1 MTMLT
6 EVERLIRA
14 PRVEAGD
21 RSYHSPG
28 HGKSRNS
35 RWDKLLRR
43 AKVLGG
49 TGVSG
54 LRAATAPAL
63 DVLTDHWMSFAAAG
77 CADWAAFLW
86 NAKSG
91 LITAAVLLV
100 VLELKVS
107 Q

>member
-1 MTMLT
+1 MALT
-6 EVERLIRA
+6 EVERLIRV

-21 RSYHSPG
+21 RTYTPLHEVP
-28 HGKSRNS
+28 KKDTRY
-35 RWDKLLRR
+35 RKVLRR
-43 AKVLGG
+43 LKQIGG

-63 DVLTDHWMSFAAAG
+63 ETLNDHWMSFAAAG

-86 NAKSG
+86 NPKSG
-91 LITAAVLLV
+91 LITAAVLLIA
-100 VLELKVS
+100 LELKVS

>member
-1 MTMLT
+1 MSLT
-6 EVERLIRA
+6 EVERLIRI

-21 RSYHSPG
+21 SSYVPLHKIPEQDNRY
-28 HGKSRNS
+28 KK
-35 RWDKLLRR
+35 WLRR
-43 AKVLGG
+43 LKKLGG

-63 DVLTDHWMSFAAAG
+63 EVLTDHWMSFAAAG

-91 LITAAVLLV
+91 LITAAVLLIA
-100 VLELKVS
+100 LELKVS

>member
-1 MTMLT
+1 MALT
-6 EVERLIRA
+6 EVERLIRI

-21 RSYHSPG
+21 NSYSPL
-28 HGKSRNS
+28 HEVPVKDTRF
-35 RWDKLLRR
+35 KKVLRR
-43 AKVLGG
+43 LKQIGG

-63 DVLTDHWMSFAAAG
+63 ETLNDHWMSFAAAG

-86 NAKSG
+86 NEKSG
-91 LITAAVLLV
+91 LITAAVLLIA
-100 VLELKVS
+100 LELKVS